1 MLIAFLDYLLGLIKV
16 DIVVLTSRY
25 CGHGG
30 EAECQALHAVSRLG
44 GFFGAV
50 TVKDLRQNFLQLFL
64 GLDVIVVRKIVRQD
78 FVEEDAAQR
87 GVVNLALGANP
98 NRALQVKPAH
108 VVSQLSVAAISKD
121 SAMLGLDARLFVG
134 QVVVTEHDILADTKH
149 WTAIGWLK
157 QVVNSAH
164 QLASF
169 SLSVVGQ
176 RQVDSHLVAVK
187 VGIEAGAN

>member
-1 MLIAFLDYLLGLIKV
+1 M
-16 DIVVLTSRY
+16 
-25 CGHGG
+25 
-30 EAECQALHAVSRLG
+30 
-44 GFFGAV
+44 
-50 TVKDLRQNFLQLFL
+50 
-64 GLDVIVVRKIVRQD
+64 
-78 FVEEDAAQR
+78 
-87 GVVNLALGANP
+87 NLALGANP
-98 NRALQVKPAH
+98 NWALQVKPAH
-108 VVSQLSVAAISKD
+108 VVSQLSVAAIGKD
-121 SAMLGLDARLFVG
+121 GARLGLNAWLFVG

-187 VGIEAGAN
+187 VGIEAGAD

>member
-1 MLIAFLDYLLGLIKV
+1 MD
-16 DIVVLTSRY
+16 
-25 CGHGG
+25 
-30 EAECQALHAVSRLG
+30 
-44 GFFGAV
+44 
-50 TVKDLRQNFLQLFL
+50 
-64 GLDVIVVRKIVRQD
+64 
-78 FVEEDAAQR
+78 
-87 GVVNLALGANP
+87 LALGANP

-108 VVSQLSVAAISKD
+108 VVSQLGVAAIGKD

-157 QVVNSAH
+157 QIVNSAH

-169 SLSVVGQ
+169 SLSVIGQ

-187 VGIEAGAN
+187 VSVEAGAD